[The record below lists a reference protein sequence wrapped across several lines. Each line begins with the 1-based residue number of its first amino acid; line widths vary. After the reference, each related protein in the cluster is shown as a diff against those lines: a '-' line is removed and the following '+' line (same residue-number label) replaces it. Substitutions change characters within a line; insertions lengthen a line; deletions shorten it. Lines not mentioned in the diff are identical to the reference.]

1 MRVVIIGNSATAV
14 GAVESIRQ
22 HDQACEIVVVSEEP
36 HGIYSRPMLSH
47 FLAGEIDRPR
57 LSYRPAD
64 FYSRH
69 NVRPLLNAR
78 VTAIDVDG
86 HSVQLATGQGLR
98 YDKLLIATGGSPIV
112 PPVPGIE
119 SGGVFSFTRLDETL
133 AMLRHLEE
141 GGVEHAVV
149 VGGGMI
155 GIKATDA
162 LIKRGLRVTLVELAP
177 RILSAALDETSTRLM
192 TRVLND
198 TGVEV
203 VTQATVAAI
212 HAEGGEGSAGEPRIA
227 GVTLD
232 SGRDVACQML
242 VFGIGVRPNAFLAKE
257 AGIAVNRGVVVDE
270 YMRTSAPDV
279 YAAGDVAEAYDLVVD
294 MNRTV
299 AIWPNAYRQGAI
311 AGAHMAGVQRTDQG
325 GIAMNTV
332 EVCGVPAMSIG
343 NANVEDDG
351 HEVLAELDERRGV
364 YKRLVLEGNRLVGA
378 ILVGNVSRAG
388 IYTGL
393 IRNKLDVSAY
403 RKSLMSER
411 MSLLSLPAHYR
422 KHIVTGAGIE
432 V

>member
-133 AMLRHLEE
+133 AMLRYLEQ

-162 LIKRGLRVTLVELAP
+162 LVKRGLRVTLVELAP
-177 RILSAALDETSTRLM
+177 RILSAALDETSSRLM

-198 TGVEV
+198 AGVEV
-203 VTQATVAAI
+203 VTQATVVAI

-232 SGRDVACQML
+232 SGRDAACQML
-242 VFGIGVRPNAFLAKE
+242 VFGIGVRPNASLAKE

-279 YAAGDVAEAYDLVVD
+279 YAAGDVASFPDPYLDRRRRVEHEDAANS
-294 MNRTV
+294 MGRV
-299 AIWPNAYRQGAI
+299 AGQA
-311 AGAHMAGVQRTDQG
+311 MAGGDSTYDYSPMFYSDMFDLGYEAVGRLDSRLETDV
-325 GIAMNTV
+325 AW
-332 EVCGVPAMSIG
+332 EEPFHKGVITYIDEGKVAG
-343 NANVEDDG
+343 VLNWNVWDQVDQ
-351 HEVLAELDERRGV
+351 ARERLGQP
-364 YKRLVLEGNRLVGA
+364 
-378 ILVGNVSRAG
+378 
-388 IYTGL
+388 
-393 IRNKLDVSAY
+393 VSAAT
-403 RKSLMSER
+403 RAATE
-411 MSLLSLPAHYR
+411 
-422 KHIVTGAGIE
+422 G
-432 V
+432 